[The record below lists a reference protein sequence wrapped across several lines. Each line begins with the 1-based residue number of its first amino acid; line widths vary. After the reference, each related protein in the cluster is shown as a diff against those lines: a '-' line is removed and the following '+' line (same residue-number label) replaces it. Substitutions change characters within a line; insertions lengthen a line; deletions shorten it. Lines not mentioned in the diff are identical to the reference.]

1 MREKIEKLKPA
12 GVSWIATS
20 LLLIVGTFYEV
31 ISEGGLGLLSV
42 IFFISKAV
50 YWATRLHMR

>member
-1 MREKIEKLKPA
+1 MREKIEKFKPA

-31 ISEGGLGLLSV
+31 LTEGSLGLLSV
-42 IFFISKAV
+42 IFFISQAV
-50 YWATRLHMR
+50 YWATRLYLR